1 MTMAIM
7 FQGTGSDVGKSI
19 LVAGLCR
26 ALTARG
32 FRVLPFKPQ
41 NMSNNAAV
49 TKDGGEIGRA
59 QALQAMAC
67 HAELSVDMNPVLL
80 KPESDKGAQIIVHGK
95 AVGTGDTSYYRKNKS
110 ELLKKVIESFD
121 RLKNRADIV
130 VVEGAGSPA
139 ETNLRANDI
148 ANMGFATATGTAV
161 IIIGDIDR
169 GGVIAS
175 LVGTHTLLC
184 EEDRILIKGFI
195 INKFRGDES
204 LFDDALVTIIDQT
217 SWQNIGILPFLTELK
232 QLPAEDA
239 VVLEKRYSDQGKS
252 IHIVVPMFSR
262 IANFDDLDPLSLEEA
277 VLVEFIPPGTP
288 LPLDA
293 DLIILPGTKSTLADL
308 HFFRT
313 QGWDIDL
320 AAHIRRGG
328 KVLGICGGYQMLGK
342 TVSDPHGLEGLA
354 EEVLGLGYLDIET
367 TMQPV
372 KEVGEISAYC
382 DHLQCKTS
390 GYEIHMGKTSG
401 PDTKRSFLRDNKRS
415 LGATSADGQIA
426 GVYVHGLFADDE
438 FRMKYL
444 ESFQSGRIEKTS
456 YLQKIESSL
465 DILAEKMEQHLDINA
480 ILENC
485 TQKRMTGEQ
494 HDRH

>member
-26 ALTARG
+26 ALTTRG
-32 FRVLPFKPQ
+32 LHVLPFKPQ

-95 AVGTGDTSYYRKNKS
+95 AVGTGDVSYYRKNKS
-110 ELLKKVIESFD
+110 ELLKKVIESFE
-121 RLKNRADIV
+121 RLKSRADIV
-130 VVEGAGSPA
+130 VIEGAGSPA

-148 ANMGFATATGTAV
+148 ANMGFAIATGTPV
-161 IIIGDIDR
+161 ILIGDIDR

-175 LVGTHTLLC
+175 LVGTHTLLSK
-184 EEDRILIKGFI
+184 EDRNLINGYI

-204 LFDDALVTIIDQT
+204 LFDDALETITDQT

-239 VVLEKRYSDQGKS
+239 VVLEKRYSDQDKS
-252 IHIVVPMFSR
+252 IHIVVPMLSR
-262 IANFDDLDPLSLEEA
+262 IANFDDLDPLRLEEDIE
-277 VLVEFIPPGTP
+277 VEFIPPGRT

-342 TVSDPHGLEGLA
+342 NVFDPHGLEGLA
-354 EEVLGLGYLDIET
+354 EDAEGLGYLDIET

-390 GYEIHMGKTSG
+390 GYEIHMGRTTG
-401 PDTKRSFLRDNKRS
+401 PDTNRPFLKNKGRP

-444 ESFQSGRIEKTS
+444 ESFRAGQIEKTS
-456 YLQKIESSL
+456 YLQKIEYGL
-465 DILAEKMEQHLDINA
+465 DMLAEKMEHHLDLNT
-480 ILENC
+480 ILEIAS
-485 TQKRMTGEQ
+485 KYR
-494 HDRH
+494 